1 MDKAKKINKNKI
13 QKQTQIKNQKKQT
26 RTQSKKLSKNDL
38 HFCETNNKLFKKIY
52 LFLNNPK
59 NMQLTMYYIRLL
71 HHPKAKPL
79 VLEQL
84 KEHKKEIKSMLE
96 NFRVILSFYKQNNKI
111 LKSDIGH
118 FIMYYEYHLNK
129 TKMNCDKDYLQ
140 FFYTLLAYPKLFSLL
155 KNIFYI
161 LSDYRACLYFAS
173 PHISMNKSNLN
184 TIQPI
189 IQKFRSNQTMLF
201 SMITGLYPG
210 DNCPWGSPF
219 YTGAYNCFE
228 SLIQLKKFYKQPLKE
243 LKIEF
248 KYKKKNLKI
257 HQKIEQLYNVKL
269 NQKQKVNNSTQF
281 IIFMKKLGYDL
292 YQVVDAL
299 FEMVYEKPIFKNI
312 QDCFIVDAK
321 KIYHQKKNYEYG
333 IKIFLLVENDLIN
346 NINCFD
352 HFRF

>member
-1 MDKAKKINKNKI
+1 MDKAKKINKTKI
-13 QKQTQIKNQKKQT
+13 QKKIKKKQIKPKSTSIKT
-26 RTQSKKLSKNDL
+26 DL
-38 HFCETNNKLFKKIY
+38 QFCENNNKLFKKIY
-52 LFLNNPK
+52 LFLDNPK
-59 NMQLTMYYIRLL
+59 NMQLTLYYIRLL

-79 VLEQL
+79 VLKQL
-84 KEHKKEIKSMLE
+84 KEHKSVLKKMLE
-96 NFRVILSFYKQNNKI
+96 NFRVILSFYKENNKI
-111 LKSDIGH
+111 LKSEIGH
-118 FIMYYEYHLNK
+118 FIMYYEYHLSK
-129 TKMNCDKDYLQ
+129 TKMNCNNDNLQ

-173 PHISMNKSNLN
+173 PHISIQKSNI
-184 TIQPI
+184 TKIQPI

-210 DNCPWGSPF
+210 DNCPWGTPY

-228 SLIQLKKFYKQPLKE
+228 SLLQLKKIYKHPLKE

-248 KYKKKNLKI
+248 KYKKKHLKI
-257 HQKIEQLYNVKL
+257 HSKLEELYNVKM

-292 YQVVDAL
+292 YQVVDIV
-299 FEMVYEKPIFKNI
+299 FEMVYEKPSFKNI
-312 QDCFIVDAK
+312 QDCYILDTK
-321 KIYHQKKNYEYG
+321 KIYHQKKNYVYG
-333 IKIFLLVENDLIN
+333 VKIYLLVENGFIN
-346 NINCFD
+346 NMNCFD